1 VPAREVAENR
11 RRPRWLSRSFRAW
24 HGAVHAGRGSR
35 RTRRRRNALRQV
47 SAETAHRLA
56 RLPDVAQLAC
66 ALALPNCAIFRSRR
80 RLRRRVRR
88 SPRRALP
95 WEARPA
101 RPRRPGPIA
110 ALTNSP
116 APAGRGYAVF
126 LGFDCPDR
134 GHRVQGGPAGRRM
147 RSAPPTL
154 DPAST
159 HLVLAPTRKAGT
171 EQLVGDIQPP
181 DLLSC

>member
-1 VPAREVAENR
+1 VDNCSAAGPNWAEFGGRAVLNLYARQAA
-11 RRPRWLSRSFRAW
+11 SSS
-24 HGAVHAGRGSR
+24 AGS
-35 RTRRRRNALRQV
+35 
-47 SAETAHRLA
+47 
-56 RLPDVAQLAC
+56 
-66 ALALPNCAIFRSRR
+66 SRR

-88 SPRRALP
+88 SPRQALP

-110 ALTNSP
+110 ALANSP

-147 RSAPPTL
+147 RSATPTL

-171 EQLVGDIQPP
+171 EQLIGDIQPP